1 MPLLH
6 LHLRRRLVAA
16 TPAAALALGSL
27 FLLLLLNTTPASAGG
42 WRGRP
47 HRAYTEADYHLN
59 HSPVPTLSK
68 DRLPREFSWA
78 NARGRHLLV
87 KRFFFLFFL
96 LHFFSFLDPLSF
108 LTLLA

>member
-1 MPLLH
+1 MTLL
-6 LHLRRRLVAA
+6 LCRLVAA
-16 TPAAALALGSL
+16 CAAALTLAS
-27 FLLLLLNTTPASAGG
+27 LLLLAQGPAPASAGG

-96 LHFFSFLDPLSF
+96 LPFFSFLDPLSF

>member
-1 MPLLH
+1 MSLFVC
-6 LHLRRRLVAA
+6 RLVAA
-16 TPAAALALGSL
+16 CAARAAL
-27 FLLLLLNTTPASAGG
+27 FLLSYGPAPASAGG

-68 DRLPREFSWA
+68 DKMPKEFSWA

-87 KRFFFLFFL
+87 RE
-96 LHFFSFLDPLSF
+96 FFSFFFFFFCLLD
-108 LTLLA
+108 LL